1 MVNLL
6 KTSKSFIMVLTIFGI
21 VFIVACQ
28 QNESSSKEAVAKNQ
42 DDIDQEQLSFT
53 DSMEREVIL
62 EKRPEKIVVLSPEM
76 LKMIYDLGGE
86 AVGRMST
93 SAIPIPE
100 EAQDLPE
107 LGTVNQINTEQLVA
121 LSPDLVIGSP
131 NFHANLEGIME
142 SSNIPFA
149 LLQMRSFDDVKE
161 VALLIGEILDKED
174 IASQKI
180 KEAEEEIS
188 NLQNKLPQDDH
199 PSVVVLNV
207 TAKSVSVQRANT
219 TAIEIG
225 DLLHVENIGKDMQA
239 NPDSQT
245 SAPYSLETIVEKQP
259 DYVLLTIHG
268 SVDAGKEK
276 IKEDLEANPAWNSL
290 KAVQEGNVH
299 IIPSEKYLS
308 NPGFDYAD
316 TMKHMAE
323 IVYPEVFHNE

>member
-1 MVNLL
+1 
-6 KTSKSFIMVLTIFGI
+6 MVLAIFGI
-21 VFIVACQ
+21 VFMAACQ

>member
-1 MVNLL
+1 
-6 KTSKSFIMVLTIFGI
+6 MVLAIFGI
-21 VFIVACQ
+21 VFMAACQ

-180 KEAEEEIS
+180 KEAEEEIF

>member
-1 MVNLL
+1 MNLL

-290 KAVQEGNVH
+290 KAVQEGGMF
-299 IIPSEKYLS
+299 ILS
-308 NPGFDYAD
+308 FR
-316 TMKHMAE
+316 E
-323 IVYPEVFHNE
+323 ISIKSWF

>member
-1 MVNLL
+1 
-6 KTSKSFIMVLTIFGI
+6 MVLAIFGI
-21 VFIVACQ
+21 VFMAACQ

-180 KEAEEEIS
+180 REAEEEIF

-323 IVYPEVFHNE
+323 IVYPEVFHND

>member
-1 MVNLL
+1 MNLL
-6 KTSKSFIMVLTIFGI
+6 KTSKSFIMVLAIFGI
-21 VFIVACQ
+21 VFMAACQ

>member
-1 MVNLL
+1 
-6 KTSKSFIMVLTIFGI
+6 MVLTIFGI
-21 VFIVACQ
+21 VFMAACQ

>member
-1 MVNLL
+1 
-6 KTSKSFIMVLTIFGI
+6 
-21 VFIVACQ
+21 
-28 QNESSSKEAVAKNQ
+28 
-42 DDIDQEQLSFT
+42 
-53 DSMEREVIL
+53 MEREVIL

-180 KEAEEEIS
+180 REAEEEIF

-245 SAPYSLETIVEKQP
+245 SAPFSLETIADKQP

-268 SVDAGKEK
+268 SVDAGKK
-276 IKEDLEANPAWNSL
+276 KNQRRFRSKSSLELTKSGSRG
-290 KAVQEGNVH
+290 ERSYH
-299 IIPSEKYLS
+299 S
-308 NPGFDYAD
+308 FR
-316 TMKHMAE
+316 E
-323 IVYPEVFHNE
+323 ISIQSWL

>member
-1 MVNLL
+1 
-6 KTSKSFIMVLTIFGI
+6 MVLAIFGI
-21 VFIVACQ
+21 VFMAACQ

-180 KEAEEEIS
+180 REAEEEIF

-245 SAPYSLETIVEKQP
+245 SAPFSLETIADKQP

-268 SVDAGKEK
+268 SVDAGKKK

-323 IVYPEVFHNE
+323 IVYPEVFHND

>member
-1 MVNLL
+1 
-6 KTSKSFIMVLTIFGI
+6 
-21 VFIVACQ
+21 
-28 QNESSSKEAVAKNQ
+28 
-42 DDIDQEQLSFT
+42 
-53 DSMEREVIL
+53 MEREVIL

-290 KAVQEGNVH
+290 KAVQEGGNVH
-299 IIPSEKYLS
+299 IILPRNIYQILVLIMQ
-308 NPGFDYAD
+308 
-316 TMKHMAE
+316 TL
-323 IVYPEVFHNE
+323 

>member
-1 MVNLL
+1 
-6 KTSKSFIMVLTIFGI
+6 MVLTIFGI

-290 KAVQEGNVH
+290 KAVQEGGMF
-299 IIPSEKYLS
+299 ILS
-308 NPGFDYAD
+308 FR
-316 TMKHMAE
+316 E
-323 IVYPEVFHNE
+323 ISIKSWF